1 MILVTF
7 AVPQESRA
15 FVHRLQH
22 VGPLGPAL
30 VGNLGVEEV
39 AVLHTGMGA
48 AAARAA
54 VEQALAVLKP
64 ARVISSGFAGGLDLA
79 LQVGELITA
88 PTLGSAGLP
97 ASIRR
102 VKLVSVEKPLDS
114 PAEKARLHTTGAEAV
129 DMESTPLAELCR
141 AAKIPFLVLRVI
153 SDSADEALPLPSE
166 TAYDMEAQA
175 TKPLAILRHLQ
186 QNPTAIP
193 PLYRFTQRLPV
204 LQRKLADALVAAI
217 AR

>member
-7 AVPQESRA
+7 AVPQESQA

-22 VGPLGPAL
+22 VGELGPAL

-48 AAARAA
+48 SAARTAA
-54 VEQALAVLKP
+54 QQALEVLKP
-64 ARVISSGFAGGLDLA
+64 ARVISSGFAGGLDPA
-79 LQVGELITA
+79 LEVGELITA
-88 PTLGSAGLP
+88 PALCTAVLP
-97 ASIRR
+97 GAARG

-114 PAEKARLHTTGAEAV
+114 PAEKAHLHTTGAEAV
-129 DMESTPLAELCR
+129 DMESTPLAELCSS
-141 AAKIPFLVLRVI
+141 AKIPFLVLRVI
-153 SDSADEALPLPSE
+153 SDAADESLPLPSN
-166 TAYDMEAQA
+166 TAYDMEAQT

-186 QNPTAIP
+186 QNPNAIP

-204 LQRKLADALVAAI
+204 LQRKLADALVNVI
-217 AR
+217 C